1 MQLVACNIRLKWAML
16 NHVNKA
22 GWHRRGRLTCNRFQ
36 DELMV
41 VRHRRGAA
49 VVGPFDLLS
58 ESTDF
63 SSDHAAGRSQVF
75 HRLLHR
81 RRVPSRT
88 FNGLLTPRHPATKP
102 KDSCA
107 MGPSLLS
114 MVRCM
119 EHSTFTKTYAPTRC
133 CPRAQR
139 KPSFCVPTNRCA
151 MRGAHQQNMQRGEAA
166 TLRSIGHVCASH
178 ITVHFEFCCTGEE
191 LLRLQ
196 TKHPT

>member
-1 MQLVACNIRLKWAML
+1 
-16 NHVNKA
+16 
-22 GWHRRGRLTCNRFQ
+22 
-36 DELMV
+36 
-41 VRHRRGAA
+41 
-49 VVGPFDLLS
+49 LS

-63 SSDHAAGRSQVF
+63 SSDHAAGRSQVS

-88 FNGLLTPRHPATKP
+88 LNGLLTPRHPATKP

-151 MRGAHQQNMQRGEAA
+151 MRGSHQQNMQRGEVA
-166 TLRSIGHVCASH
+166 TLRSIGQHLLHHTLPCISSLAAEVKCCCAYTQNTRHDSLLAF
-178 ITVHFEFCCTGEE
+178 ITTHA
-191 LLRLQ
+191 
-196 TKHPT
+196 P